1 MWTKLSSTA
10 VASNASVFQ
19 GFSTQSFPRST
30 ASANRIL
37 VRACDII
44 ISFSALLF
52 LLPVFLIVAILVKIQ
67 DGGPIFYGQS
77 RIGLNAKEFKC
88 YKFRSMRTNSAE
100 VLAHILATNPAAR
113 AEWDADHKLKN
124 DPRITPLGKFLRKTS
139 LDELPQLWNVLRH
152 DMSLVGPRPIVKAEI
167 EKYGRS
173 FRNYTSVLP
182 GITGA
187 WQVSGRN
194 DIDYRRRVA
203 LDRLF
208 SRRVTLINYIAI
220 ILKTVPAVLQ
230 QRGSY

>member
-1 MWTKLSSTA
+1 MWIKLSSAPDASGAA
-10 VASNASVFQ
+10 VMNGPAVFLA
-19 GFSTQSFPRST
+19 PHST
-30 ASANRIL
+30 ATANKIL
-37 VRACDII
+37 VRACDVIL
-44 ISFSALLF
+44 SLSALIF
-52 LLPVFLIVAILVKIQ
+52 LLPVFLIVSILVKLQ
-67 DGGPIFYGQS
+67 DGGPVFYGQN

-100 VLAHILATNPAAR
+100 ILAHILATDPVAK

-124 DPRITPLGKFLRKTS
+124 DPRITRLGKFLRKTS

-152 DMSLVGPRPIVKAEI
+152 DMSLVGPRPIVRAEI

-208 SRRVTLINYIAI
+208 ARRVSLLNYVGI